1 MYLLHF
7 AVVVDHL
14 LNKLQ
19 IESEQKVIYIYFF
32 FDFLQ
37 KHVCTGA

>member
-14 LNKLQ
+14 LKLQ
-19 IESEQKVIYIYFF
+19 IESEERTYI